1 MTNLPLMTNRKTIL
15 YLFLL
20 ISFMAIMTGCQKNN
34 PTTTALQVSAAFNVD
49 KSIGDSPVTV
59 KFINATLNGSS
70 YIWYFGDHTTS
81 TDKDPVHTFTNPAN
95 SATSGFTVT
104 LTATAID
111 HATSVASKALTVYPK
126 SAQYDTPF
134 QQIPSTE
141 EVVMYEINIGAF
153 SKNGNLSGIV
163 DRLDSIKSLG
173 INTIWLMPIYP
184 LGKAN
189 SFGSPYCVMNY
200 REVNP
205 SFGTLNDL
213 QTLVSQ
219 AHSRNMAVILDWV
232 GNHTSWDNL
241 WMVNKSWYTQDA
253 GGNIISPAGTNWT
266 DVADL
271 NFDNAEM
278 RLAMISAMKYWT
290 LIANIDG
297 FRCDAADYV
306 PYDFWKQAIDSLHAM
321 KSRNLILLAEG
332 SRSDHFLAGFQ
343 MNYAW
348 DFLATLKNVF
358 VNKNNAS
365 ALFTTN
371 SAENAVLSGT
381 QRKLRFTT
389 NHDESGTLTPVELFG
404 GKPGALAASV
414 VAICLQG
421 APLIYC
427 GQEAGVSSPLA
438 YTTQKPINWSLNP
451 DMASA
456 YKRLLGFYN
465 SSAVLRKGTLQTF
478 GHNDVLAFSR
488 KYQNE
493 NVLILVNTRNQIID
507 YPVPGS
513 LVSTTWTNVLNNG
526 SFYFQSSITLNPFQ
540 YLILKNQ

>member
-1 MTNLPLMTNRKTIL
+1 MSNRKSSL
-15 YLFLL
+15 VLCLL
-20 ISFMAIMTGCQKNN
+20 ISFAAVTIGCKKNN
-34 PTTTALQVSAAFNVD
+34 PSTAAAIQVTAAFAAD
-49 KSIGDSPVTV
+49 KPIGDSPVTV
-59 KFINATLNGSS
+59 KFTNASINGFS
-70 YIWYFGDHTTS
+70 YLWDFGDHTTS
-81 TDKDPVHTFTNPAN
+81 TEKDPVHTFSNPAN
-95 SATSGFTVT
+95 SSTAGFTVT
-104 LTATAID
+104 LTSTATD
-111 HATSVASKALTVYPK
+111 HSMSVASKYLTVYPP
-126 SAQYDTPF
+126 ATQFGTPL

-141 EVVMYEINIGAF
+141 DVVMYEINIGAF
-153 SKNGNLSGIV
+153 SKNGNFSGIA

-184 LGKAN
+184 LGKVK

-205 SFGTLNDL
+205 NFGTLNDL
-213 QTLVSQ
+213 QNLVSQ

-241 WMVNKSWYTQDA
+241 WMVNKSWYSQDA

-278 RLAMISAMKYWT
+278 RQAMISAMKYWT
-290 LIANIDG
+290 LHANIDG

-306 PYDFWKQAIDSLHAM
+306 PFDFWKQAIDSLHAM

-332 SRSDHFLAGFQ
+332 SRNDHFTAGFQ

-358 VNKNNAS
+358 VNKNNTS
-365 ALFTTN
+365 AIFSTN
-371 SAENAVLSGT
+371 TAENAVLSGT

-389 NHDESGTLTPVELFG
+389 NHDESGTITPVELFG
-404 GKPGALAASV
+404 GKKGALAASV

-421 APLIYC
+421 VPLIYC
-427 GQEAGVSSPLA
+427 GQEAGVSSPLT
-438 YTTQKPINWSLNP
+438 YSTQKPINWTLNL
-451 DMASA
+451 DMTSA

-465 SSAVLRKGTLQTF
+465 SSAALRKGTLQTF
-478 GHNDVLAFSR
+478 GNNDVLVFSK
-488 KYQNE
+488 KYLNE
-493 NVLILVNTRNQIID
+493 NVLIMVNTRNQIID

-526 SFYFQSSITLNPFQ
+526 SYYLPSSVILDPFQ